1 MGNCIKSAIVGMG
14 IGIVVGGIIVSKNK
28 KLASKIDQGTDKA
41 SDKLMELKDQA
52 EQKMQEVKQK
62 SKKPKTQKTTKANQ
76 N

>member
-1 MGNCIKSAIVGMG
+1 MENCIKSTIVG
-14 IGIVVGGIIVSKNK
+14 IGIGMVIGGIIVAKNK
-28 KLASKIDQGTDKA
+28 KLANKIDQGTDKA

-62 SKKPKTQKTTKANQ
+62 NKKSKTQKSTKASQ